1 MKTVQ
6 DYINLAWNQF
16 QEDGTFAAKAHQ
28 KEALGYLNLAYENVR
43 NANQTWQ
50 LAPETRATDE
60 DYWAL
65 PFDLHQIRD
74 KHTRLFKDD
83 LRADLARLVELRRV
97 FKESTVVKPAPK
109 DDRIS
114 EKQKQVTETV
124 VDMINRRVA
133 QYHQAVELGRIFGD
147 LPVSVTPHLV
157 TNEHNTTFT
166 RCFYYLNGKLTALSV
181 IMAALDTLKREEK
194 KPRYTDVVDA
204 PADWQF

>member
-1 MKTVQ
+1 MKTLQ

-28 KEALGYLNLAYENVR
+28 KEALGYLNHAYDKIR
-43 NANQTWQ
+43 SSNQTWQ
-50 LAPETRATDE
+50 LAPETRATDD
-60 DYWAL
+60 DYYDV
-65 PFDLHQIRD
+65 PHSLHQIRD

-133 QYHQAVELGRIFGD
+133 QYHQAVELGRLFGD

-166 RCFYYLNGKLTALSV
+166 RCFFYLSGKLTALSV
-181 IMAALDTLKREEK
+181 IMAALDTLNREKENS
-194 KPRYTDVVDA
+194 
-204 PADWQF
+204 

>member
-1 MKTVQ
+1 MKTLQ
-6 DYINLAWNQF
+6 DYINLAWQHI

-60 DYWAL
+60 DYWAV
-65 PFDLHQIRD
+65 PYDLHQIRD

-124 VDMINRRVA
+124 VDMINRRTA
-133 QYHQAVELGRIFGD
+133 QYHEAVELGRLFGG
-147 LPVSVTPHLV
+147 LPVSVTPHQV
-157 TNEHNTTFT
+157 TNEYNTTFT
-166 RCFYYLNGKLTALSV
+166 RCFYYLAGKFTPLQV
-181 IMAALDTLKREEK
+181 ILGAMDTLAREKENS
-194 KPRYTDVVDA
+194 
-204 PADWQF
+204 

>member
-6 DYINLAWNQF
+6 DYINLAWTKV

-83 LRADLARLVELRRV
+83 LCADLARLVELRRL
-97 FKESTVVKPAPK
+97 FKNAQVVKPAPK
-109 DDRIS
+109 DDRITA
-114 EKQKQVTETV
+114 KQKEVTDTV
-124 VDMINRRVA
+124 VDMIKRRTA
-133 QYHQAVELGRIFGD
+133 QYHQAVELGRLFGD

-157 TNEHNTTFT
+157 TNEYNTTFT
-166 RCFYYLNGKLTALSV
+166 RCFYYLAGKFTPLQV
-181 IMAALDTLKREEK
+181 ILGAMDTLAREKENS
-194 KPRYTDVVDA
+194 
-204 PADWQF
+204 

>member
-1 MKTVQ
+1 MKTLQ

-28 KEALGYLNLAYENVR
+28 KEALGHLNRAYETILS
-43 NANQTWQ
+43 ANQTWQ
-50 LAPETRATDE
+50 LAPETRATDD
-60 DYWAL
+60 DYYSV
-65 PFDLHQIRD
+65 PHDLHQIRD

-97 FKESTVVKPAPK
+97 FKESIVVKPAPK

-114 EKQKQVTETV
+114 AKQKQVTETV

-133 QYHQAVELGRIFGD
+133 QYHQAVELGRLFGN

-166 RCFYYLNGKLTALSV
+166 RCFFYLSGKLTALSV
-181 IMAALDTLKREEK
+181 IMAALDTLNREKENS
-194 KPRYTDVVDA
+194 
-204 PADWQF
+204 

>member
-1 MKTVQ
+1 MKTLQ

-28 KEALGYLNLAYENVR
+28 KEALGYLNLAYETVR
-43 NANQTWQ
+43 NTNQTWQ

-60 DYWAL
+60 DYWAV
-65 PFDLHQIRD
+65 PYDLHQIRD

-124 VDMINRRVA
+124 VDMINRRTA
-133 QYHQAVELGRIFGD
+133 QYHEAVELGRLFGG
-147 LPVSVTPHLV
+147 LPVSVTPHQV
-157 TNEHNTTFT
+157 TNEYNTTFT
-166 RCFYYLNGKLTALSV
+166 RCFYYLAGKFTPLQV
-181 IMAALDTLKREEK
+181 ILGAMDTLAREKENS
-194 KPRYTDVVDA
+194 
-204 PADWQF
+204 

>member
-6 DYINLAWNQF
+6 DYINLAWNKV

-28 KEALGYLNLAYENVR
+28 KEAMSDLNLAYENVL

-50 LAPETRATDE
+50 LAPETRASNE

-83 LRADLARLVELRRV
+83 LCADLARLVELRRL
-97 FKESTVVKPAPK
+97 FKNAQVVKPAPK
-109 DDRIS
+109 DDRITA
-114 EKQKQVTETV
+114 KQKEVTDTV
-124 VDMINRRVA
+124 VDMIKRRTA
-133 QYHQAVELGRIFGD
+133 QYHQAVELGRLFGD

-157 TNEHNTTFT
+157 TNEYNTTFT
-166 RCFYYLNGKLTALSV
+166 RCFYYLAGKFTPLQV
-181 IMAALDTLKREEK
+181 ILGAMDTLAREKENS
-194 KPRYTDVVDA
+194 
-204 PADWQF
+204 

>member
-1 MKTVQ
+1 MKTLQ
-6 DYINLAWNQF
+6 DYINLAWKKV

-28 KEALGYLNLAYENVR
+28 KGALGDLNNAYEVVR
-43 NANQTWQ
+43 DANQTWQ
-50 LAPETRATDE
+50 LAPETRASNE

-83 LRADLARLVELRRV
+83 LCADLARLVELRRL
-97 FKESTVVKPAPK
+97 FKNAQVVKPAPK

-133 QYHQAVELGRIFGD
+133 QYHQAVELGRLFGN

-166 RCFYYLNGKLTALSV
+166 RCFFYLSGKLTALSV
-181 IMAALDTLKREEK
+181 IMAALDTLNREKENS
-194 KPRYTDVVDA
+194 
-204 PADWQF
+204 